1 MFIVKFWKI
10 YFLPNL
16 SLKMIKSLILIL
28 LFFGTGFAAS
38 FAQDSTA
45 TQNSLRS
52 GTITSQFDYI
62 YRVSNSFQ
70 DHEVVKKSNLE
81 QLKAN
86 VLDSIRTMSKE
97 VSALKLQMTTMG
109 DSVVIMQNL
118 LSAEIKE
125 KNQAIAD
132 RDNFSFLGMG
142 IQKAAYSSMMWALVL
157 VLAGALSFFAVQY
170 FRSSSKISKA
180 EKDLIEVQEEFEQHR
195 KNTLERERKLKRE
208 LIDAQ
213 MGRS

>member
-1 MFIVKFWKI
+1 
-10 YFLPNL
+10 
-16 SLKMIKSLILIL
+16 MIKSLLLIII
-28 LFFGTGFAAS
+28 FVGTGFLTS
-38 FAQDSTA
+38 YAQDSTA

-62 YRVSNSFQ
+62 YRVSNNFQ
-70 DHEVVKKSNLE
+70 GYEVVEKSNLE
-81 QLKAN
+81 KLKAN

-97 VSALKLQMTTMG
+97 VSALKLQMSTMD
-109 DSVVIMQNL
+109 DSVVIMKNL
-118 LSAEIKE
+118 LAAEIEE

-142 IQKAAYSSMMWALVL
+142 IQKSAYSSMMWTLVM
-157 VLAGALSFFAVQY
+157 VLAGALVFFALQY

-180 EKDLIEVQEEFEQHR
+180 QKDLIEVQEEFEQHR

-213 MGRS
+213 IGRN